1 MSQYIVSARKY
12 RPDSFESLIGQD
24 NIARTLKNSILRG
37 QLAHAY
43 LFCGPR
49 GVGKTS
55 TARIF
60 AKTINCSHPTAD
72 MEPCGECESCVSFAE
87 GRSYCIHELDAA
99 SNNGVDDIKALMDQV
114 QIPPQVGKYS
124 VYIIDEVHML
134 SQSAFN
140 AFLKTLEEPPAHAI
154 FILATTEKHK
164 ILPTILS
171 RCQTYDFNRISVP
184 DIVMNLRDIAGKE
197 GVTIDDESL
206 HIIAQKADGAMR
218 DALTIFDQTVAFCGT
233 EVHYEDVIRN
243 LNVLDYEYSFRLVDA
258 FRAGD
263 YASAMLTFDE
273 ILAKG
278 FNAQHFISALSS
290 HLRDLIVSRTAG
302 LDALLDLPASLKQ
315 RYRAQAEACTLQFLY
330 EALAITTQ
338 CEAGYKAAINQRLH
352 IEFALMKLSFLS
364 KGVPVSAGV
373 VPAGESVS
381 PGSKDTG
388 NVLRTPPK
396 RDAWVPPSYVAEG
409 GTVSGTPAPR
419 TDTGSGQQ
427 TQPPAPTEPET
438 KPVPEVKPA
447 PEVAPKPEP
456 EPAPEAKPVARR
468 RPAKT
473 GASLSLGALMNES
486 EDSKP
491 VAAATGT
498 PQEEL
503 TDEQIIGKWQEMPGL
518 YSKSPR
524 LANALSNAKVE
535 ISREDGLTVTF
546 IVTNEAQRA
555 WIESNRLHE
564 LEGRFQKLLGRSGVK
579 LRIAAA
585 QFVEEKVIYTPED
598 KAKYLMENN
607 PEVIDIIS
615 DLGLDLK

>member
-72 MEPCGECESCVSFAE
+72 MEPCGECESCVSFRE

-171 RCQTYDFNRISVP
+171 RCQTYDFNRIGVA
-184 DIVMNLRDIAGKE
+184 DIVKNLRDIASKE
-197 GVTIDDESL
+197 NVSIDDESL

-218 DALTIFDQTVAFCGT
+218 DALTIFDQTVAFCGAD
-233 EVHYEDVIRN
+233 VHYGDVIRN

-290 HLRDLIVSRTAG
+290 HFRDLIVSSTAG

-315 RYRAQAEACTLQFLY
+315 RYREQADACTLQFLY
-330 EALAITTQ
+330 DSLAITTQ

-352 IEFALMKLSFLS
+352 IEFALMKLAFLS
-364 KGVPVSAGV
+364 KGVPATTVSA
-373 VPAGESVS
+373 PAEPTASGKIEASLTGEEA
-381 PGSKDTG
+381 
-388 NVLRTPPK
+388 PK
-396 RDAWVPPSYVAEG
+396 AAEAPEE
-409 GTVSGTPAPR
+409 PA
-419 TDTGSGQQ
+419 
-427 TQPPAPTEPET
+427 A
-438 KPVPEVKPA
+438 KPA
-447 PEVAPKPEP
+447 PA
-456 EPAPEAKPVARR
+456 AEAKPSPRR
-468 RPAKT
+468 RAVKT
-473 GASLSLGALMNES
+473 GASLSLNSLMS
-486 EDSKP
+486 EKEDIKVEAAAA
-491 VAAATGT
+491 VAA
-498 PQEEL
+498 PEEL
-503 TDEQIIGKWQEMPGL
+503 TDEVIAGKWKDMAGL
-518 YSKSPR
+518 YPNQPR
-524 LANALSNAKVE
+524 LANTLANANVE

-546 IVTNEAQRA
+546 VVTNDAQRA
-555 WIESNRLHE
+555 WIESNKLHE
-564 LEGRFQKLLGRSGVK
+564 LEGKFQKLLGKPGVK
-579 LRIAAA
+579 LRVAAA
-585 QFVEEKVIYTPED
+585 QFKDEKVIYTPED

-607 PEVIDIIS
+607 PEVIDIIT